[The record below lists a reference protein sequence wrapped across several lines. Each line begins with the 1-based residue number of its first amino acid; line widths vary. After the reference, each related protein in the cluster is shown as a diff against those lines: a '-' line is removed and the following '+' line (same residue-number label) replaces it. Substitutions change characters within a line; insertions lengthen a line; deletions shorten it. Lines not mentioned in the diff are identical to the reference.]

1 MTLRTWSIERS
12 LVWALSGALA
22 ISTLALEAPA
32 EAQRSSVSAR
42 RARAARR
49 ARIRQQRRIERRA
62 AQSQPVDMDF
72 TTPLVA
78 MDDERPPPMDISY
91 VREHEARTLERRRA
105 ALDPELF
112 GERPTPDATPR
123 ERARFSP
130 LTARAALRV
139 FHRGLDYRDYAHGP
153 VTPYVLPLGAGLAIG
168 ADYYPAAH
176 FLNDAWAQV
185 GLTWSLTHSLG
196 VESVGPNGVG
206 YPTTAYAWQL
216 GVRVRVPLDEAGGE
230 LAFEAGGGEHGFRVE
245 RGHLH
250 DPPPEGVPGADYDL
264 LRLAISGRFM
274 IGEASLGARVG
285 YLPVLASGAIASPAY
300 FGGAE
305 VHGVEAGI
313 ELTYRLGLGF
323 ELLAELDARLF
334 VLSFPEATD
343 APAAASG
350 ALDRSIGANLGLRW
364 TMPSE
369 RQL

>member
-1 MTLRTWSIERS
+1 MTLRTWSTERT
-12 LVWALSGALA
+12 LVWALIGALA
-22 ISTLALEAPA
+22 ISTVAFEAPA
-32 EAQRSSVSAR
+32 EAQRSSSRAR
-42 RARAARR
+42 RARARR
-49 ARIRQQRRIERRA
+49 ARLARIARQNRIAQRA
-62 AQSQPVDMDF
+62 PVDMDF
-72 TTPLVA
+72 TTPHVA
-78 MDDERPPPMDISY
+78 MDDERPPPMDVSY

-112 GERPTPDATPR
+112 GEASERPRASAPR

-130 LTARAALRV
+130 LTARAALRT
-139 FHRGLDYRDYAHGP
+139 FHRGLDYRDHARGA

-176 FLNDAWAQV
+176 FLNDAWAHV

-196 VESVGPNGVG
+196 VESVGPNAVG

-216 GVRVRVPLDEAGGE
+216 GLRVRVPLDEAGGE

-245 RGHLH
+245 RGRLQ
-250 DPPPEGVPGADYDL
+250 DPSPEGVPGADYDL
-264 LRLAISGRFM
+264 LRFAVSGRFM
-274 IGEASLGARVG
+274 LGDASLGGRVG

-305 VHGVEAGI
+305 VHGVEVGI

-323 ELLAELDARLF
+323 EVLAEVDARLF
-334 VLSFPEATD
+334 VLSFPQGND
-343 APAAASG
+343 APASAAG

-369 RQL
+369 QQL